1 MQIFFKI
8 FSFCQKNGVK
18 WREKFVNNYQQLAT
32 IILGRSTIINH
43 YQQFARG
50 DGVNN
55 YRQLATICER
65 LFKGST
71 IINHYQQFARD
82 YLSCQQLAIIS
93 YDLFGKWGGTCYGA
107 GRRT

>member
-18 WREKFVNNYQQLAT
+18 LVRKICQQL
-32 IILGRSTIINH
+32 STIGHN
-43 YQQFARG
+43 YFG
-50 DGVNN
+50 VVNN

-71 IINHYQQFARD
+71 IINN
-82 YLSCQQLAIIS
+82 
-93 YDLFGKWGGTCYGA
+93 
-107 GRRT
+107 